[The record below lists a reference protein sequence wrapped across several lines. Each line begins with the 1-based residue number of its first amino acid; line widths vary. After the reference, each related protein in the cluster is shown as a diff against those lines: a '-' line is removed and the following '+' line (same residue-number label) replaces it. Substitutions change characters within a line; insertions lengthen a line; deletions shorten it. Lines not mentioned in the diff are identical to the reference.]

1 MAVNLFQ
8 RNDGSSEEIPEG
20 TTFSSDEIV
29 TDEESGVDLVE
40 DVGSVT
46 RTREGD
52 PLAGSGGP
60 LEQFRRFATR
70 SEELPQSVQIP
81 AQPESEVAE
90 EDQVL
95 IPTVEDPQAGTVTRV
110 ETSSGPDGGG
120 SSINEPASAVGES
133 VADAIGGS
141 ASALSTAARNL
152 DILAKA
158 AVALAVIVALG
169 QLFDFGIDLG
179 EVGA

>member
-1 MAVNLFQ
+1 MPVKLFQ
-8 RNDGSSEEIPEG
+8 RNDGSEEIPEG
-20 TTFSSDEIV
+20 TTFTSDEIA
-29 TDEESGVDLVE
+29 TDEESDIDLIE

-70 SEELPQSVQIP
+70 SDELPQSVQIP

-90 EDQVL
+90 EDRDV

-110 ETSSGPDGGG
+110 DTSTGPDGGG
-120 SSINEPASAVGES
+120 TSTNEPASVVGES
-133 VADAIGGS
+133 VADAIGSS
-141 ASALSTAARNL
+141 ASALSTAAQNL
-152 DILAKA
+152 DTLAQA

-179 EVGA
+179 EVGGR